1 MKNSKYK
8 VNQKIVCYINKY
20 KEPVIVGKSYIVQ
33 SIRYLGD
40 GTILYKIEAE
50 NGTLTFF
57 NDTIFMTESEYRT
70 YIIDQVLE

>member
-20 KEPVIVGKSYIVQ
+20 QAPVVVGKSYIVH

-40 GTILYKIEAE
+40 DTILYKIIAE
-50 NGTLTFF
+50 NGKLTFF